1 MVREKQWKPCFESV
15 NNQLKIFK
23 RGERGLRYLCF
34 PAEECLFI
42 TQLLDSKLINKNSQ
56 VIGVEKDSVIAYEI
70 RLKFRKWFEE
80 ENFKVFPEK
89 FEDIVTDP
97 EFASLFP
104 FDIAN
109 LDFTH
114 CVLNIGSAIGDIP
127 IIDAIQNFF
136 INQNQSFIINK
147 VRINDFFLLITSRIS
162 IEIHPT
168 ILRQYGNDRNN
179 VLLEKVIRVFNKFLR
194 NKYLTAF
201 LSKSTFAMKDKLSIF
216 VISLCLI
223 VIELGFRHFYIE
235 LKEPP
240 ILYKGK
246 KKGVTMVSMKF
257 YCKKQA
263 ASRLNGTVKL
273 QKGKV
278 NILRKGI
285 ELAMQTDFLK
295 QPET

>member
-1 MVREKQWKPCFESV
+1 MVRDKQWKPCFKSV
-15 NNQLKIFK
+15 NNQLKNFIRGK
-23 RGERGLRYLCF
+23 REVRYLCF
-34 PAEECLFI
+34 PAEECIFI
-42 TQLLDSKLINKNSQ
+42 TQLLNSELINKKSQ
-56 VIGVEKDSVIAYEI
+56 IIGVEKDTAIAYEI
-70 RLKFRKWFEE
+70 RLKLRKWFEE

-89 FEDIVTDP
+89 FENLITDP
-97 EFASLFP
+97 EFASFFP

-114 CVLNIGSAIGDIP
+114 CALNIDSASGDIP

-136 INQNQSFIINK
+136 INQNQSFIINR

-168 ILRQYGNDRNN
+168 ILKQYGNDRNK
-179 VLLEKVIRVFNKFLR
+179 VLLEKVIGVFNKFLR
-194 NKYLTAF
+194 NKHLTAF
-201 LSKSTFAMKDKLSIF
+201 LSKSSFATKDKFLIF

-223 VIELGFRHFYIE
+223 VIEQGFRHFYIE

-240 ILYKGK
+240 ILYKGRK
-246 KKGVTMVSMKF
+246 KSVTMVSMKF
-257 YCKKQA
+257 YCKKQV

-273 QKGKV
+273 QKQKTDF
-278 NILRKGI
+278 LRNGI